1 MSGSLAAI
9 WIHLPFALSLGFI
22 ELMLFG
28 FWRGLWIKPRPL
40 HERAPE
46 RWQLTGDAARLRPL
60 RISPVSQ
67 AALSPRLARP
77 K

>member
-46 RWQLTGDAARLRPL
+46 RWQLTGDAA
-60 RISPVSQ
+60 
-67 AALSPRLARP
+67 
-77 K
+77 